1 MRVGV
6 GVVAVLLLVGG
17 CSGGGD
23 DPDKPAAATVSEP
36 AAVVV
41 KGTFTA
47 ASAAPPGTT
56 AFLYDPS
63 AVKGPA
69 SAVLTLRE
77 DAGHTKVALAVDG
90 FMPNRSFGAH
100 LHAKPCGP
108 APDDAGGHFQH
119 QPDPAPS
126 PSGDPQYANPNNE
139 IWLDFTTNDQGHG
152 QATAEQDWELTP
164 GHRPASLVVHATAT
178 MTSPGVAGTAG
189 PRVACMTITY

>member
-6 GVVAVLLLVGG
+6 GVVVVLLLVGG

-23 DPDKPAAATVSEP
+23 GPDKPIAASVSGP

-41 KGTFTA
+41 KGTFTP
-47 ASAAPPGTT
+47 ASGAPPGTT

-63 AVKGPA
+63 VVKGTG
-69 SAVLTLRE
+69 SAQLAIRE
-77 DAGHTKVALAVDG
+77 DGGHTKVRLDVNG
-90 FMPNRSFGAH
+90 FVPNRGFGAH

-108 APDDAGGHFQH
+108 SPEAAGGHFQH
-119 QPDPAPS
+119 QPDPS
-126 PSGDPQYANPNNE
+126 PGAADPQYANPNNE

-152 QATAEQDWELTP
+152 EATAEQDWELTP
-164 GHRPASLVVHATAT
+164 EHRPGSLVIHAATT

-189 PRVACMTITY
+189 ARVACMTITY